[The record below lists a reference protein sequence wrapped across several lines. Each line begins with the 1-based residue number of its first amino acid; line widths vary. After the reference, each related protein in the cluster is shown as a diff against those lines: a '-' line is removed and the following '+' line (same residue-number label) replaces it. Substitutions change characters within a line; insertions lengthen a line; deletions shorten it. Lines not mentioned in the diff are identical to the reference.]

1 MPRQLPPA
9 RFGRRAA
16 QFSCPR
22 HPGASNAPDP
32 DGEVCCRAYAKE
44 IERAVDKAWR
54 HEMAMEAGMGLGVD
68 AYNDMMGQSTG
79 SPGPCGHHC
88 GSDCPRCG
96 ERNTGRRAK
105 PEVEPN
111 FREIMRQHGWREH
124 EIDEVASFET
134 HDGRL
139 IMPPP
144 SMKGLEWAAPHE
156 AAHEAQSDPAS
167 TARLAARMKKAGL
180 PNRGR
185 RAKAKAKQPMTAR
198 RRGALLQKLGYEKLP
213 FVMTRGT
220 TTWVYKETRAKVTIV
235 NGGKGDDPFQ
245 ILGGPYGFTSAFLF
259 VENMAP
265 GTWSKLLQWQRSGEV
280 NVPSFDHAAMMD
292 AFTDNRWPQHKDIPA
307 GWLDDL
313 FVALVTSSGAA
324 AKRLK
329 LARVDWDGGKDGQAN
344 RGRRARLPLFIRR
357 E

>member
-22 HPGASNAPDP
+22 HPGVKGNAPDP
-32 DGEVCCRAYAKE
+32 AGKVCCLAYAEE

-54 HEMAMEAGMGLGVD
+54 HEMAMEAGMGMGID
-68 AYNDMMGQSTG
+68 AYNDMLGQG
-79 SPGPCGHHC
+79 GGDPGPCGHHC
-88 GSDCPRCG
+88 HSDCPRCG
-96 ERNTGRRAK
+96 ERNT
-105 PEVEPN
+105 
-111 FREIMRQHGWREH
+111 
-124 EIDEVASFET
+124 
-134 HDGRL
+134 
-139 IMPPP
+139 
-144 SMKGLEWAAPHE
+144 
-156 AAHEAQSDPAS
+156 
-167 TARLAARMKKAGL
+167 
-180 PNRGR
+180 GR

-265 GTWSKLLQWQRSGEV
+265 GAWSKLLQWQRSGEV
-280 NVPSFDHAAMMD
+280 DVPSFEHDAMMD
-292 AFTDNRWPQHKDIPA
+292 AFMDDRWPQPKDIPV

-313 FVALVTSSGAA
+313 FVALVTSSAA
-324 AKRLK
+324 PAKRLK
-329 LARVDWDGGKDGQAN
+329 MARVDWDGGKNGQTN